1 MLKIRSRYIIKQIF
15 DNIIERRYLS
25 IVKYN
30 KKHQNILNL
39 SIKNYK
45 IYNQIEIEL
54 IPISNYEKKIYLL
67 IEIMKIMT
75 LYIYILIII
84 KQKNINTV
92 HLNINLKFQ
101 R

>member
-54 IPISNYEKKIYLL
+54 YLL